1 MREKKDDTSMS
12 KGEITKMEKHRHN
25 NHARKIRQR
34 ERVQSDYRLH
44 EKFKKREIKTEKK
57 KIYRV
62 L

>member
-1 MREKKDDTSMS
+1 MLEKSD
-12 KGEITKMEKHRHN
+12 
-25 NHARKIRQR
+25 R